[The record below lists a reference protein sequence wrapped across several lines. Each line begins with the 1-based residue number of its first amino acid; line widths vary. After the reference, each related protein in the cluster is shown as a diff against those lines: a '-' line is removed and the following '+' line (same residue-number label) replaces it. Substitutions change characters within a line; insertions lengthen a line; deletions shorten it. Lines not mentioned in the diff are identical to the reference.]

1 MSTTNDD
8 VAPTRKSVKGLPQK
22 RRKKLD
28 NPKREMWAVQISE
41 AHHAA
46 VTRGAEERDTTRKGL
61 VELAIENLLGPV

>member
-1 MSTTNDD
+1 MSTTNEE
-8 VAPTRKSVKGLPQK
+8 AKPKRESVKGLPQK
-22 RRKKLD
+22 RRKRLD
-28 NPKREMWAVQISE
+28 NPTRAMWAVQISE